1 MERNIPRAAIHVGT
15 DKKSFS
21 SQVGNEAERR
31 GWDEKRYQLK
41 NADIDK
47 NNHYNYSRKRLN
59 FEIVKGGKIVP
70 LGSQAVP
77 LHERLQHR
85 LDELGFKPYMDAKRP
100 DQVSRNSPNCTV
112 GIIFSGDHD
121 VLNRLAFGE
130 QKLNTSDPNADHSK
144 VVLQKGIYD
153 WALDTYRFA
162 CEKWGEENVIGFDV
176 HCDETSI
183 HAHVQT
189 IPVEKVKKRGRI
201 GSKYVNKNNPDI
213 VLSTKEW
220 RALPKDERD
229 NYTKQTASKDYVE
242 CVSYAKVWGETRK
255 AKSEYLSQLHTDY
268 HNAVGCKYGLARGI
282 PYNELSEEEK
292 RGRRHKNKVV
302 LEAERQAKA
311 ALDKVEKY
319 AVLATVDKQ
328 ELTFPLLNI
337 KTPVQEAMDA
347 VKKELAIP
355 IPALIGQ
362 KTWREE
368 RTTNINDAIKALIAA
383 INAERDKQ
391 NNGIRA
397 SVNKTYT
404 YYMQQLNKLIVEN
417 KALWNE
423 NDMLK
428 AENTEVKQR
437 ISQLDENAVRRVTA
451 QKDAVIESLNTQ
463 LASKN
468 EDITKLKTDYNTLW
482 EKYKILVIQWN
493 DLTKQPEI
501 IEAVKRVKERK
512 EQEAEAKREEQARQ
526 DRFQDIL
533 DRFISEGHE
542 QLKAFSQ
549 SSRIDFDEKEAKA
562 IYYGIMATATK
573 SNITIRSPQGSKFA
587 VERFLVSM
595 DWNGCGNYRREC
607 VAHWTKIFATDEVV
621 YTEPIIQNFLSFV
634 EHMSCSADTYVS
646 LGGSNGCADQLTNWD
661 GTQKLGVGAPSKKKS
676 QGLSR

>member
-47 NNHYNYSRKRLN
+47 NNHYNYTRKRLN
-59 FEIVKGGKIVP
+59 FEIVKDGKIVP
-70 LGSQAVP
+70 LGSQSVP

-189 IPVEKVKKRGRI
+189 VPVEQVKKRGRV
-201 GSKYVNKNNPDI
+201 GSMYIHKDNPEK
-213 VLSTKEW
+213 VLTTKEW
-220 RALPKDERD
+220 RALPKEERD
-229 NYTKQTASKDYVE
+229 NYTKSEAAKGVVE
-242 CVSYAKVWGETRK
+242 RVSYAKVWGER
-255 AKSEYLSQLHTDY
+255 AKDKSQYLSQLHTDY
-268 HNAVGCKYGLARGI
+268 YNKVGHKYGLARGFS
-282 PYNELSEEEK
+282 YDELSEEEK
-292 RGRRHKNKVV
+292 RGRKHKNKVG
-302 LEAERQAKA
+302 LEAERQAKV

-319 AVLATVDKQ
+319 AVLATIDKK
-328 ELTFPLLNI
+328 ELTIPLLNI
-337 KTPVQEAMDA
+337 KAPVQEAMNT

-355 IPALIGQ
+355 IPTLIGQ

-368 RTTNINDAIKALIAA
+368 RVANIYAAIKALVAA

-391 NNGIRA
+391 NEDVRK

-404 YYMQQLNKLIVEN
+404 YYMQNLNKQIEEN
-417 KALWNE
+417 KSLRAE
-423 NDMLK
+423 NDALK
-428 AENTEVKQR
+428 TENDKVKQH
-437 ISQLDENAVRRVTA
+437 ISQLDEKAVERVTTKLVYAREELASAKSYNTTLMEMYNDLKARWNAIWQEPEMTDAWRRV
-451 QKDAVIESLNTQ
+451 
-463 LASKN
+463 
-468 EDITKLKTDYNTLW
+468 
-482 EKYKILVIQWN
+482 
-493 DLTKQPEI
+493 
-501 IEAVKRVKERK
+501 EARK
-512 EQEAEAKREEQARQ
+512 EEDAKEKARQEAEAKRESMARQ
-526 DRFQDIL
+526 NRHIGVL
-533 DRFISEGHE
+533 DKFIHEGHE
-542 QLKAFSQ
+542 AL
-549 SSRIDFDEKEAKA
+549 SSFAKTDRVNFNEKESAS
-562 IYYGIMATATK
+562 IYYGIMASAVK
-573 SNITIRSPQGSKFA
+573 HNIGLDSKAFIDSA
-587 VERFLVSM
+587 AKRFLSDM
-595 DWNGCGNYRREC
+595 SWHGFTDFKQEC
-607 VAHWTKIFATDEVV
+607 VTSWTKLFATNEVQF
-621 YTEPIIQNFLSFV
+621 TDNTIDNFLAFV
-634 EHMSCSADTYVS
+634 DHMSCSADTYVS

-661 GTQKLGVGAPSKKKS
+661 GTQKVGLGIFYKEKKKS
-676 QGLSR
+676 QSR

>member
-59 FEIVKGGKIVP
+59 FEIVKDGKIVP
-70 LGSQAVP
+70 LGFQSVP

-85 LDELGFKPYMDAKRP
+85 LDELGFKLYMDAKRP

-189 IPVEKVKKRGRI
+189 VPVEQVRKRGRI
-201 GSKYVNKNNPDI
+201 GSKYIHKDNPEK

-220 RALPKDERD
+220 RALPKEERD
-229 NYTKQTASKDYVE
+229 NYTKSEAAKGVVE
-242 CVSYAKVWGETRK
+242 RVSYAKVWGER
-255 AKSEYLSQLHTDY
+255 AKDKSQYLSQLHTDY
-268 HNAVGCKYGLARGI
+268 YNKVGHKYGLARGFS
-282 PYNELSEEEK
+282 YDELSEEEK
-292 RGRRHKNKVV
+292 RGRKHKNKVV
-302 LEAERQAKA
+302 LEAERQAKV

-319 AVLATVDKQ
+319 AVLATIDKK
-328 ELTFPLLNI
+328 ELTIPFLNI
-337 KTPVQEAMDA
+337 KAPVQEAMNA

-355 IPALIGQ
+355 IPTLIGQ
-362 KTWREE
+362 KAWREE
-368 RTTNINDAIKALIAA
+368 RVANIYAAIKALVAA

-391 NNGIRA
+391 NEDVRK

-404 YYMQQLNKLIVEN
+404 YYMQNLNKQIEENKSLRDENDALKVEN
-417 KALWNE
+417 NI
-423 NDMLK
+423 
-428 AENTEVKQR
+428 VKQR
-437 ISQLDENAVRRVTA
+437 ISQLDEKAVERVTTQLVYAKEELASVKSYNTTLMEMYNDLKARWNAIWQEPEMTDAWRRV
-451 QKDAVIESLNTQ
+451 
-463 LASKN
+463 
-468 EDITKLKTDYNTLW
+468 
-482 EKYKILVIQWN
+482 
-493 DLTKQPEI
+493 
-501 IEAVKRVKERK
+501 EARK
-512 EQEAEAKREEQARQ
+512 EKETKEKARQEAEDKRESMARQ
-526 DRFQDIL
+526 NRYIGVL
-533 DRFISEGHE
+533 DKFIHEGHE
-542 QLKAFSQ
+542 AL
-549 SSRIDFDEKEAKA
+549 SSFAKTDRVNFNEKESAS
-562 IYYGIMATATK
+562 IYYGIMASAVK
-573 SNITIRSPQGSKFA
+573 HNIGLDSKA
-587 VERFLVSM
+587 SIESAAKRFLSDM
-595 DWNGCGNYRREC
+595 SWHGFTDFKQEC
-607 VAHWTKIFATDEVV
+607 VTNWTKLFATNEVQF
-621 YTEPIIQNFLSFV
+621 TDNAIDNFLAFV
-634 EHMSCSADTYVS
+634 DHMSCSADTYVS

-661 GTQKLGVGAPSKKKS
+661 GTQKVGLGAVLRKKPR
-676 QGLSR
+676 GLSL